1 MGCSGAKTNS
11 YITEIS
17 SCNDNNENE
26 KYIFIGIIR
35 RFPHFSDKLIKVI
48 SDKTNN
54 YYIIK
59 IIEEEEK
66 LHFAIN
72 EAQLLGECKHPN
84 IVNLKEYFKKRNN
97 DKISINIVIEFAND
111 GDLCVKLKEKE
122 YYDEETL
129 LFWLMQ
135 VCFGLSYLHKKH
147 IIHRDIKPQNIFLNK
162 NGLIKIGDLGFSKIM
177 KNKLEKKQTYLGTP
191 KYLSPEM
198 KEKKSYNSKTDIYSL
213 GITFKDFIKD
223 GTNYSDSFN
232 NLINS
237 LIEIEPSKRP
247 SADEILNNP
256 LIKDKMKRFL
266 EVHNFENSLAY
277 KIFEKIKGR
286 KVKDE
291 DSFFKLVKEE
301 RKKLCKVE
309 NENRETEIEN
319 EKKTEIENEN
329 KETEVE
335 NENNETKV
343 ENEKL
348 VEKDLDI
355 LMCYI
360 NKRLSNES

>member
-1 MGCSGAKTNS
+1 MGCCGAKTNS
-11 YITEIS
+11 YIIE
-17 SCNDNNENE
+17 NEN
-26 KYIFIGIIR
+26 YIFLEEIDKC
-35 RFPHFSDKLIKVI
+35 FSDKFIKVI
-48 SDKTNN
+48 SDKTNIC
-54 YYIIK
+54 YIIK
-59 IIEEEEK
+59 IVEERKK
-66 LHFAIN
+66 LKYAIN
-72 EAQLLGECKHPN
+72 EALLLIKCKHPN
-84 IVNLKEYFKKRNN
+84 IVNLKQFFKKRNN
-97 DKISINIVIEFAND
+97 NKISINIVTEYAND
-111 GDLCVKLKEKE
+111 GDLCLKLKKKE

-135 VCFGLSYLHKKH
+135 ACFGLSYLHKKP
-147 IIHRDIKPQNIFLNK
+147 ILHRDIKPQNIFLNK
-162 NGLIKIGDLGFSKIM
+162 NGLIKIGDLGFSKFIQ
-177 KNKLEKKQTYLGTP
+177 NEKDELTRKQTRLGTW
-191 KYLSPEM
+191 KYMSPEM
-198 KEKKSYNSKTDIYSL
+198 KEKKQYTSKTDIYSL

-237 LIEIEPSKRP
+237 MIEIEPSKRP

-277 KIFEKIKGR
+277 KIFEKIKDK

-291 DSFFKLVKEE
+291 DSFFKLVKNE

-309 NENRETEIEN
+309 NKNKETEIEN
-319 EKKTEIENEN
+319 KD
-329 KETEVE
+329 KETVI
-335 NENNETKV
+335 

>member
-1 MGCSGAKTNS
+1 MGCCGTISTNS
-11 YITEIS
+11 YVTETTRNFNNDTS
-17 SCNDNNENE
+17 SSNSNNENE
-26 KYIFIGIIR
+26 KYIYIDKIDNKG
-35 RFPHFSDKLIKVI
+35 FSGKSIKVI
-48 SDKTNN
+48 SDKTNIC
-54 YYIIK
+54 YIIK
-59 IIEEEEK
+59 IIEERKK
-66 LHFAIN
+66 LKYAII
-72 EAQLLGECKHPN
+72 EALLLRKCKHPN
-84 IVNLKEYFKKRNN
+84 IVNIKQFYKKRNN
-97 DKISINIVIEFAND
+97 GNISINIVTEYAND
-111 GDLCVKLKEKE
+111 GDLHIKLKEKE
-122 YYDEETL
+122 CYDEEIL

-147 IIHRDIKPQNIFLNK
+147 ILHRDIKPQNIFLNK
-162 NGLIKIGDLGFSKIM
+162 NGLIKIGDLGFSKLI
-177 KNKLEKKQTYLGTP
+177 KNEKDELTRKQTHLGTW
-191 KYLSPEM
+191 KYMSPEM
-198 KEKKSYNSKTDIYSL
+198 KEKKKYTSKTDIYSL
-213 GITFKDFIKD
+213 GMTFIYFIKD

-237 LIEIEPSKRP
+237 LIEIDPSKRP

-277 KIFEKIKGR
+277 KIFEKIKKQ

-291 DSFFKLVKEE
+291 DSFFKLVKNE

-309 NENRETEIEN
+309 NEN
-319 EKKTEIENEN
+319 
-329 KETEVE
+329 KETTVI
-335 NENNETKV
+335 

-360 NKRLSNES
+360 NKRLLNES